1 MYVQNS
7 ANLLQKFNQDL
18 DDGSD
23 EYVTPIVDLEEMAK
37 EYKVGKVLIKDE
49 SKNSYGTYKTEE
61 ARA

>member
-1 MYVQNS
+1 MMYVQNS

-37 EYKVGKVLIKDE
+37 EYKVGKF
-49 SKNSYGTYKTEE
+49 
-61 ARA
+61 